1 MKKIFFFLTF
11 FAFTVCVSAQD
22 TMNILPGA
30 GATTVELNDNQVT
43 IGQDTTIVIPVPDQF
58 PSGGT
63 WSDIIAWLIRN
74 WDSLLGSLTAVVL
87 ALEIALSAIPTKKD
101 YSILTK
107 IRHFLDSAR
116 YLKWFTGNRA
126 SGGGTYVVNST
137 KEK

>member
-1 MKKIFFFLTF
+1 MKKIFFLLTF
-11 FAFTVCVSAQD
+11 SLFTVLAPAQD

-30 GATTVELNDNQVT
+30 GATTVELNNNKVA
-43 IGQDTTIVIPVPDQF
+43 IGQDTTIVIPVPDEF
-58 PSGGT
+58 PAGGT
-63 WSDIIAWLIRN
+63 WSDIIAWLFRN

-107 IRHFLDSAR
+107 IRQFLDSAR

-126 SGGGTYVVNST
+126 TGGGTYKVNST
-137 KEK
+137 KEQ